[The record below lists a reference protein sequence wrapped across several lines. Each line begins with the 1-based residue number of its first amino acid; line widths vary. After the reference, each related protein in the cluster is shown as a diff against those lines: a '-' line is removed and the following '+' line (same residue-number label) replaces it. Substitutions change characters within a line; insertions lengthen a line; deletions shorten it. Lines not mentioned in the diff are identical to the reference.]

1 MLRVAFAGLPSAGKS
16 TMINAL
22 AGARFLETGV
32 CRTTRAPCVLGADE
46 PEQALKCGWKR
57 ATMRSDDGVALCVV
71 DLPGICDAENTGKEE
86 NFTELT
92 MQWAAH
98 CDVIVWVTDVRTCF
112 LTSHEKL
119 EYEKLKG
126 ALDKVAVETGRLF
139 QFCVVLAKCDVD
151 INATKD
157 TQSAQGAKSGA
168 QRTKP
173 NFAGEIV
180 TPYEETTVADCVVR
194 AKKLFP
200 GEHIVAF
207 NAFGRIIARESSE
220 ALKALAAQL
229 APNSRNVNTEFNMKW
244 ATTDLPEKRQAQTL
258 RSIVAALASGSA
270 LTSGAGNMN
279 KDGLPGFWT
288 TRLDIEKN
296 KQYYVNLKTGV
307 SQWERPQ
314 EPRGSESS
322 GILNR
327 ELVDGLDEST
337 TAMLVLLVLGVDAG
351 HLKSLAAWH
360 PTVVCA
366 GADARGLSSKSA
378 ERIGLLKHGPGAA
391 QKHEAVIKRYV
402 GNNMHAL
409 VEAMM
414 HMCGP
419 TCIVT
424 ARLYF
429 RLTFFPDAASNG
441 ILKPPR
447 AMNAVPTASAGSP
460 RYPEMLELDVQHNG
474 NRVIGTSVPW
484 VENVKAARVR
494 LWGHTAERY
503 VCVTTVIALVREK
516 LLPSVLSPPFGTC

>member
-1 MLRVAFAGLPSAGKS
+1 
-16 TMINAL
+16 
-22 AGARFLETGV
+22 
-32 CRTTRAPCVLGADE
+32 
-46 PEQALKCGWKR
+46 
-57 ATMRSDDGVALCVV
+57 
-71 DLPGICDAENTGKEE
+71 
-86 NFTELT
+86 
-92 MQWAAH
+92 
-98 CDVIVWVTDVRTCF
+98 VRTCF

-151 INATKD
+151 INAVGARGSQRD
-157 TQSAQGAKSGA
+157 HGDQGAQSSG

-173 NFAGEIV
+173 NFEGEIV

-200 GEHIVAF
+200 GEHMVAF
-207 NAFGRIIARESSE
+207 NAFGRIITRDSSE

-244 ATTDLPEKRQAQTL
+244 ATTDLPEKRQAQLL
-258 RSIVAALASGSA
+258 RSIVAALTGGSA
-270 LTSGAGNMN
+270 LN
-279 KDGLPGFWT
+279 KDGLPGDWT
-288 TRLDIEKN
+288 TRLDIQTN

-314 EPRGSESS
+314 APRGSESTAS
-322 GILNR
+322 TASTAVLNR

-351 HLKSLAAWH
+351 HLREGTWH
-360 PTVVCA
+360 PIVVCA
-366 GADARGLSSKSA
+366 GADAKGLSSKSA
-378 ERIGLLKHGPGAA
+378 ERIGLLKHGPSAA

-402 GNNMHAL
+402 GNNMQAL

-429 RLTFFPDAASNG
+429 RLPFLVTASAR
-441 ILKPPR
+441 ILKPPS
-447 AMNAVPTASAGSP
+447 AMSAVPTASAGSP
-460 RYPEMLELDVQHNG
+460 CYPEMLELDVQHNG
-474 NRVIGTSVPW
+474 NRVIGMNVPW
-484 VENVKAARVR
+484 VEKVKAARVR
-494 LWGHTAERY
+494 LWGHTAERD

>member
-1 MLRVAFAGLPSAGKS
+1 
-16 TMINAL
+16 MINAL

-139 QFCVVLAKCDVD
+139 QFCVVLAKCDVE
-151 INATKD
+151 IVTVGAQGSNA
-157 TQSAQGAKSGA
+157 QRGAKSA
-168 QRTKP
+168 KP

-200 GEHIVAF
+200 GEHIIAF
-207 NAFGRIIARESSE
+207 NAFGRIITRDSSE

-229 APNSRNVNTEFNMKW
+229 APNSRNVNTEFNIKW
-244 ATTDLPEKRQAQTL
+244 ATTDLPEKRQAQLL
-258 RSIVAALASGSA
+258 RSIVAALTKPSS
-270 LTSGAGNMN
+270 S
-279 KDGLPGFWT
+279 
-288 TRLDIEKN
+288 EK
-296 KQYYVNLKTGV
+296 
-307 SQWERPQ
+307 
-314 EPRGSESS
+314 
-322 GILNR
+322 LNR

-351 HLKSLAAWH
+351 HLRSLAAWH
-360 PTVVCA
+360 TIVVCA
-366 GADARGLSSKSA
+366 GPDAKGLSSKSA

-391 QKHEAVIKRYV
+391 QTHEAVIKRYV
-402 GNNMHAL
+402 VCNKITTWAL

-424 ARLYF
+424 SRMYF
-429 RLTFFPDAASNG
+429 RLPFLGAASNG
-441 ILKPPR
+441 ILKPPS
-447 AMNAVPTASAGSP
+447 AMSAVPTASP
-460 RYPEMLELDVQHNG
+460 RYPEMLELDVQHNT
-474 NRVIGTSVPW
+474 NRVIGMSVPW
-484 VENVKAARVR
+484 VEKVKEARVR
-494 LWGHTAERY
+494 LWGHTAERD

>member
-1 MLRVAFAGLPSAGKS
+1 
-16 TMINAL
+16 MINAL

-151 INATKD
+151 IKAVCTHGSNA
-157 TQSAQGAKSGA
+157 AKSGA
-168 QRTKP
+168 QRAKP
-173 NFAGEIV
+173 NFEGEIV

-200 GEHIVAF
+200 GEHMVAF
-207 NAFGRIIARESSE
+207 NAFGRIIARDSSE

-244 ATTDLPEKRQAQTL
+244 ATTDLPEKRQAQLL
-258 RSIVAALASGSA
+258 RSIVAALTRPSSSA
-270 LTSGAGNMN
+270 
-279 KDGLPGFWT
+279 K
-288 TRLDIEKN
+288 
-296 KQYYVNLKTGV
+296 
-307 SQWERPQ
+307 
-314 EPRGSESS
+314 
-322 GILNR
+322 LNR

-351 HLKSLAAWH
+351 HLREGTWH
-360 PTVVCA
+360 PIVVCA
-366 GADARGLSSKSA
+366 GADAKGLSSKSA
-378 ERIGLLKHGPGAA
+378 ERIGLLKHGPSAA

-402 GNNMHAL
+402 GNNMQAL

-429 RLTFFPDAASNG
+429 RLPFFIGTSAASAG
-441 ILKPPR
+441 ILKPPS
-447 AMNAVPTASAGSP
+447 AMSAVPTGSP
-460 RYPEMLELDVQHNG
+460 LYPEMLELDVQHTD
-474 NRVIGTSVPW
+474 RVIGMNVPW
-484 VENVKAARVR
+484 VEKVKEARVR
-494 LWGHTAERY
+494 LWGHTAERD

>member
-71 DLPGICDAENTGKEE
+71 DLPGICDAENTGKED

-151 INATKD
+151 IKAVCTHGSNA
-157 TQSAQGAKSGA
+157 AKSGA
-168 QRTKP
+168 QRAKTI
-173 NFAGEIV
+173 AGEIV

-200 GEHIVAF
+200 GEHMVAF
-207 NAFGRIIARESSE
+207 NAFGRIITRDSSE

-229 APNSRNVNTEFNMKW
+229 APNSRNVNTDFNMKW
-244 ATTDLPEKRQAQTL
+244 ATTDLHEKRQAQLL
-258 RSIVAALASGSA
+258 RSVVAAL
-270 LTSGAGNMN
+270 TTGAVNTN
-279 KDGLPGFWT
+279 KDPDGLPGDWT
-288 TRLDIEKN
+288 TRLDVQKN
-296 KQYYVNLKTGV
+296 KQYYVNSKTGV
-307 SQWERPQ
+307 TQWERPRD
-314 EPRGSESS
+314 PLGPASS

-351 HLKSLAAWH
+351 HLQSLAAWH
-360 PTVVCA
+360 PIVVCA
-366 GADARGLSSKSA
+366 GADAKGLSSKSA
-378 ERIGLLKHGPGAA
+378 ERIGLLKHGPSAA

-402 GNNMHAL
+402 GNNMQAL

-419 TCIVT
+419 ACIVT

-429 RLTFFPDAASNG
+429 RLPFLGAASAG
-441 ILKPPR
+441 ILKPPS
-447 AMNAVPTASAGSP
+447 AMSAVPTASAGSP
-460 RYPEMLELDVQHNG
+460 HYPEMLELDVQHNT
-474 NRVIGTSVPW
+474 NRVIGMNVPW
-484 VENVKAARVR
+484 VEKVKAARVR
-494 LWGHTAERY
+494 LWGHTAERD

>member
-1 MLRVAFAGLPSAGKS
+1 
-16 TMINAL
+16 MINAL

-151 INATKD
+151 INAVG
-157 TQSAQGAKSGA
+157 AQGANATKSSA
-168 QRTKP
+168 QRAKP
-173 NFAGEIV
+173 NLAGEIV

-200 GEHIVAF
+200 GEHMVAF
-207 NAFGRIIARESSE
+207 NAFGRIITRESSE

-244 ATTDLPEKRQAQTL
+244 ATTDLPEKRQAQLL
-258 RSIVAALASGSA
+258 RSIVAALTTGAALTGGSA
-270 LTSGAGNMN
+270 LN
-279 KDGLPGFWT
+279 KDGLPGDWT
-288 TRLDIEKN
+288 TRLDVQKN
-296 KQYYVNLKTGV
+296 KQYYVNPKTGV
-307 SQWERPQ
+307 TQWERPQ
-314 EPRGSESS
+314 APRGSESTV
-322 GILNR
+322 LNR

-351 HLKSLAAWH
+351 HLRSLAAWH
-360 PTVVCA
+360 TIVVCA
-366 GADARGLSSKSA
+366 GPDAKGLSSKSA
-378 ERIGLLKHGPGAA
+378 ERIGLLKHGPSAA

-402 GNNMHAL
+402 GNNMQAL

-429 RLTFFPDAASNG
+429 RLPFLCAASNG
-441 ILKPPR
+441 ILKPPSTMS
-447 AMNAVPTASAGSP
+447 AMSSGSP
-460 RYPEMLELDVQHNG
+460 HYPEMLELDVQHNT
-474 NRVIGTSVPW
+474 NRVIGMNVPW
-484 VENVKAARVR
+484 VEKVKAVRVR
-494 LWGHTAERY
+494 LWGHTAERD

-516 LLPSVLSPPFGTC
+516 LLPSVLSPPFGT

>member
-1 MLRVAFAGLPSAGKS
+1 
-16 TMINAL
+16 
-22 AGARFLETGV
+22 V

-46 PEQALKCGWKR
+46 PEQAPKCDWKR

-151 INATKD
+151 INAVG
-157 TQSAQGAKSGA
+157 AQGSNATKSSG

-173 NFAGEIV
+173 NFEGEIV

-200 GEHIVAF
+200 GEHMVAF
-207 NAFGRIIARESSE
+207 NAFGRIITRDSSE

-244 ATTDLPEKRQAQTL
+244 ATTDLHEKRQAQTL
-258 RSIVAALASGSA
+258 RSIVAALTKPSSSA
-270 LTSGAGNMN
+270 
-279 KDGLPGFWT
+279 K
-288 TRLDIEKN
+288 
-296 KQYYVNLKTGV
+296 
-307 SQWERPQ
+307 
-314 EPRGSESS
+314 
-322 GILNR
+322 LNR

-351 HLKSLAAWH
+351 HLRSLAAWH
-360 PTVVCA
+360 TIVVCA
-366 GADARGLSSKSA
+366 GPDAKGLSSKSA
-378 ERIGLLKHGPGAA
+378 ERIGLLKHGPSAA

-402 GNNMHAL
+402 VCNKITTGAL

-424 ARLYF
+424 ARVYF
-429 RLTFFPDAASNG
+429 RLPFLDAASAG
-441 ILKPPR
+441 VMKPPS
-447 AMNAVPTASAGSP
+447 AMSAMSSGSP
-460 RYPEMLELDVQHNG
+460 RYPEMLELDVQHNT
-474 NRVIGTSVPW
+474 NRVIGMSVPW
-484 VENVKAARVR
+484 VEKVKAARVR
-494 LWGHTAERY
+494 LWGHTAERD

-516 LLPSVLSPPFGTC
+516 LLPSVLSPPVCT

>member
-86 NFTELT
+86 NFTDLT

-151 INATKD
+151 IKAVCTHGSNA
-157 TQSAQGAKSGA
+157 QSVKSSGQSGAKSA
-168 QRTKP
+168 KTIE
-173 NFAGEIV
+173 GEIV

-200 GEHIVAF
+200 GENIIAF
-207 NAFGRIIARESSE
+207 NAFGRIIIRDSSE

-244 ATTDLPEKRQAQTL
+244 ATTDLPEKRQARLL
-258 RSIVAALASGSA
+258 RSIVAALTSGSA
-270 LTSGAGNMN
+270 LN
-279 KDGLPGFWT
+279 KDGLPEGWEYCP
-288 TRLDIEKN
+288 RRQL
-296 KQYYVNLKTGV
+296 YYNRSTGSQLLKMPHGPSTA
-307 SQWERPQ
+307 
-314 EPRGSESS
+314 SS
-322 GILNR
+322 LNR

-337 TAMLVLLVLGVDAG
+337 TAMLMLLVLGVDAG
-351 HLKSLAAWH
+351 HLSEGTWH
-360 PTVVCA
+360 PIVVCA
-366 GADARGLSSKSA
+366 GADAKGAAKGLSSKSA
-378 ERIGLLKHGPGAA
+378 ERIGLLKHGPSAA
-391 QKHEAVIKRYV
+391 QTHEAVIKRYV
-402 GNNMHAL
+402 GNNMQAL

-419 TCIVT
+419 MCIVT

-429 RLTFFPDAASNG
+429 RLPFLDAASSG
-441 ILKPPR
+441 ILKPPS
-447 AMNAVPTASAGSP
+447 AMNAMSP
-460 RYPEMLELDVQHNG
+460 LYPEMLELDVQHNT
-474 NRVIGTSVPW
+474 NRVIGMSVPW
-484 VENVKAARVR
+484 VEKVKAARVR
-494 LWGHTAERY
+494 LWGHTAERD
-503 VCVTTVIALVREK
+503 VCVTAVIALVREQ

>member
-32 CRTTRAPCVLGADE
+32 CRTTRAPCVLGSDE
-46 PEQALKCGWKR
+46 PEHALKCGWKR

-151 INATKD
+151 IV
-157 TQSAQGAKSGA
+157 SVGAQGSNAAKSGHGA
-168 QRTKP
+168 QRCAQHAKTIE
-173 NFAGEIV
+173 GEIV

-207 NAFGRIIARESSE
+207 NAFGRIIARNSSE

-244 ATTDLPEKRQAQTL
+244 ATTNLPEKRQAQLL
-258 RSIVAALASGSA
+258 RSIVAAL
-270 LTSGAGNMN
+270 TSGPALN
-279 KDGLPGFWT
+279 KDGLPGDWT
-288 TRLDIEKN
+288 TRLDIQKN
-296 KQYYVNLKTGV
+296 KQYYVNPKTGAT
-307 SQWERPQ
+307 QWERPQ
-314 EPRGSESS
+314 APRGSESA

-351 HLKSLAAWH
+351 HLRSLAAWH
-360 PTVVCA
+360 TIVVCA
-366 GADARGLSSKSA
+366 GPDAKGLSSKSA
-378 ERIGLLKHGPGAA
+378 ERIGLLKHGPSAA

-402 GNNMHAL
+402 GNNMQAL

-424 ARLYF
+424 SRMYF
-429 RLTFFPDAASNG
+429 RLPFLGTASNG
-441 ILKPPR
+441 ILKPPST
-447 AMNAVPTASAGSP
+447 MSAVPTASP
-460 RYPEMLELDVQHNG
+460 RYPEMLELDVQHNTD
-474 NRVIGTSVPW
+474 RVIGMSVPW
-484 VENVKAARVR
+484 VEKVKAARVR
-494 LWGHTAERY
+494 LWGHTAERD
-503 VCVTTVIALVREK
+503 VCVTTVIALVREQ
-516 LLPSVLSPPFGTC
+516 LLPSVLSLPVCT

>member
-1 MLRVAFAGLPSAGKS
+1 
-16 TMINAL
+16 
-22 AGARFLETGV
+22 
-32 CRTTRAPCVLGADE
+32 
-46 PEQALKCGWKR
+46 
-57 ATMRSDDGVALCVV
+57 MRSDDGVALCVV

-151 INATKD
+151 IKAVCAHGS
-157 TQSAQGAKSGA
+157 QSGAKSA
-168 QRTKP
+168 QSAKTI
-173 NFAGEIV
+173 AGEIV

-200 GEHIVAF
+200 GEHMVAF
-207 NAFGRIIARESSE
+207 NAFGRILTRESSE

-244 ATTDLPEKRQAQTL
+244 ATTDLHEKRQAQLL
-258 RSIVAALASGSA
+258 RSIVAAL
-270 LTSGAGNMN
+270 TTGAAPTTGAVNTN
-279 KDGLPGFWT
+279 KDPDGLPGYWT
-288 TRLDIEKN
+288 TRLDVPSN

-314 EPRGSESS
+314 APRGSESTAS
-322 GILNR
+322 TASTAVLNR

-351 HLKSLAAWH
+351 HLRSLAAWH
-360 PTVVCA
+360 TIVVCA
-366 GADARGLSSKSA
+366 GPDAKGLSSKSA
-378 ERIGLLKHGPGAA
+378 ERIGLLKHGPSAA

-402 GNNMHAL
+402 GNNMQAL
-409 VEAMM
+409 EEAMM

-429 RLTFFPDAASNG
+429 RLPFLVTASAR
-441 ILKPPR
+441 ILKPPS
-447 AMNAVPTASAGSP
+447 AMNAMSSGSP
-460 RYPEMLELDVQHNG
+460 HYPEMLELDVQHNTD
-474 NRVIGTSVPW
+474 RVIGMNVPW
-484 VENVKAARVR
+484 VEKVKAARVR
-494 LWGHTAERY
+494 LWGHTAERD

-516 LLPSVLSPPFGTC
+516 LLPSVLSPPFGTS